1 MILCVNPNAAIDK
14 TVIVP
19 GFRLH
24 AIQRPERVVAI
35 PGGKGCNVARAL
47 KALGESPVVTG
58 WVGGCAGAFIEARL
72 KEEGIETAFV
82 QTPFESR
89 TCLSILDPG
98 GGPPTEL
105 YEKGDDVPAECV
117 ESLLRWFAASVGDY
131 SAVTLSGSLP
141 PGVPVDL
148 YSRLIRIARD
158 AGVPAMLDSSG
169 EALRLGTEAAPFLV
183 KPNEQEFAD
192 LAGSCPRDRAEL
204 ASAARTLAAEHAT
217 RLVVSLG
224 ADGALAVEPD
234 RAWHVRPPQ
243 VRVESA
249 VGSGDCLLAGITR
262 GLVRGL
268 ALPQA
273 VRDGV
278 AAGTA
283 NAMSVGAA
291 RFQRVDFHE
300 VLAGVEIVPVETQ

>member
-19 GFRLH
+19 GFHLH
-24 AIQRPERVVAI
+24 AIQRPERVMAI

-58 WVGGCAGAFIEARL
+58 WVGGFAGRFIEARL

-82 QTPFESR
+82 QVPFESR

-98 GGPPTEL
+98 GGAPTEL
-105 YEKGDDVPAECV
+105 YEKGDAVQAEEV
-117 ESLLRWFAASVGDY
+117 ETLVQWFAASVARY
-131 SAVTLSGSLP
+131 SAVTFSGSLP
-141 PGVPVDL
+141 PGAPANL
-148 YSRLIRIARD
+148 YGRLIHLARR
-158 AGVPAMLDSSG
+158 AGVPAMLDSG
-169 EALRLGTEAAPFLV
+169 GDALRLGTEASPFLV
-183 KPNEQEFAD
+183 KPNEHEFAA
-192 LAGSCPRDRAEL
+192 LAGCEPHDRAEL
-204 ASAARTLAAEHAT
+204 TRAARQVAADHAT

-224 ADGALAVEPD
+224 ADGALAVEPGA
-234 RAWHVRPPQ
+234 AWHVRPPR
-243 VRVESA
+243 VHVESA

-262 GLVRGL
+262 GIVRGL
-268 ALPQA
+268 ALPEA

-283 NAMSVGAA
+283 NAMTVGAA
-291 RFQRVDFHE
+291 RFARPDFE
-300 VLAGVEIVPVETQ
+300 SVLAGVEIASMM